1 MWDKATFA
9 VNSGAID
16 SKWQRSHAPV
26 TGMRRPR
33 GLVQRI
39 PRRCSENEHSDS
51 EESPAT
57 SARIAGTKT
66 IAQSRRLSVQLQP
79 TADRSPL
86 PVVDLPVP
94 ARISTSR
101 GNPREPAGVGT

>member
-1 MWDKATFA
+1 MQDKATFA

-39 PRRCSENEHSDS
+39 PRDILR
-51 EESPAT
+51 
-57 SARIAGTKT
+57 
-66 IAQSRRLSVQLQP
+66 
-79 TADRSPL
+79 
-86 PVVDLPVP
+86 P
-94 ARISTSR
+94 ARRRADWGYPLFVASLSHLPDR
-101 GNPREPAGVGT
+101 LDR